1 MLEVTNTLRISL
13 GSPFITPKLKL
24 MRQFRIR
31 VSDGL
36 SNSQLSRVDEPLPAV
51 SRCFPGYLE

>member
-1 MLEVTNTLRISL
+1 MLEVSNTLRISL

-36 SNSQLSRVDEPLPAV
+36 SNSQLSRVDEPLSAV